1 VSAASSIQIID
12 AVAPRGALTPDQ
24 AEQATAS
31 FPKPIGLADFLAMDI
46 PPRELLLAPWLPEK
60 GLAMVAAPRG
70 IGKTH
75 VALNVAYAVASGGSF
90 LRWKAVT
97 PRPVLYIDGEMP
109 AVALQERLARIAKH
123 ADMAPTPDAL
133 ALMAADLGEFGV
145 PDLSTPEA
153 QAALMPLLAPYD
165 LVVMDNLSTLCR
177 SGRENEAESWGAVQ
191 GFLLA
196 LRRAGKS
203 ALLIHH
209 TGKNG
214 AQRGTSKR
222 EDVLDSVLLLK
233 QPDDY
238 DASQGARFIVTFDK
252 HRGFFGDD
260 AKAFEAALD
269 PLSGLWTVTEATAS
283 RDAEIREMKE
293 QGFSLRDIG
302 QELGVNASTV
312 SRALKRM
319 NGGSHAAD

>member
-1 VSAASSIQIID
+1 MNAAPLKDVLAQFP
-12 AVAPRGALTPDQ
+12 AQEPAL
-24 AEQATAS
+24 S
-31 FPKPIGLADFLAMDI
+31 FPQPIRLADLLAMEI
-46 PPRELLLAPWLPEK
+46 PPRKLLLAPWLPEK

-123 ADMAPTPDAL
+123 ADKTPAPDAL

-145 PDLSTPEA
+145 PDLSKPEA
-153 QAALMPLLAPYD
+153 QAALMPLLDPYD
-165 LVVMDNLSTLCR
+165 LIVMDNLSTLCR

-238 DASQGARFIVTFDK
+238 AASQGARFIVAFDK

-269 PLSGLWTVTEATAS
+269 PNSGLWTVKEATAS

-293 QGFSLRDIG
+293 HGFSGRQIAR
-302 QELGVNASTV
+302 ELGVNASTV

-319 NGGSHAAD
+319 NGGAHADN

>member
-1 VSAASSIQIID
+1 MNAAPLKDVLAQF
-12 AVAPRGALTPDQ
+12 PTQEPAL
-24 AEQATAS
+24 S
-31 FPKPIGLADFLAMDI
+31 FPQPIGLADFLAMEL

-60 GLAMVAAPRG
+60 GLAMIAAPRG

-75 VALNVAYAVASGGSF
+75 VALNVACAVASGGSF

-109 AVALQERLARIAKH
+109 AVALQERLARIAQH
-123 ADMAPTPDAL
+123 ADMTPAPDAL

-153 QAALMPLLAPYD
+153 QAALMPLLEPYD

-222 EDVLDSVLLLK
+222 EDVLDSTLLLK

-238 DASQGARFIVTFDK
+238 DASQGARFIVTFGK

-269 PLSGLWTVTEATAS
+269 PASGLWTVKEATAS
-283 RDAEIREMKE
+283 RDAEIRDMKE
-293 QGFSLRDIG
+293 QGLSLRDIG
-302 QELGVNASTV
+302 CELGVNASTV

-319 NGGSHAAD
+319 NGGAHADD

>member
-1 VSAASSIQIID
+1 MNAAPLKDVLAQF
-12 AVAPRGALTPDQ
+12 PTQEPAL
-24 AEQATAS
+24 S
-31 FPKPIGLADFLAMDI
+31 FPQPIGLADLLAMEI

-75 VALNVAYAVASGGSF
+75 VALNVAHAVASGGSF

-109 AVALQERLARIAKH
+109 AVALQERLARITKH
-123 ADMAPTPDAL
+123 ADAVPVSDAL

-153 QAALMPLLAPYD
+153 QAALMPLLDPYD
-165 LVVMDNLSTLCR
+165 LIVMDNLSTLCR

-269 PLSGLWTVTEATAS
+269 PLSGLWTVKEATAS

-293 QGFSLRDIG
+293 HGFSGRQIAR
-302 QELGVNASTV
+302 ELGVNASTV

-319 NGGSHAAD
+319 NGGAHADD

>member
-1 VSAASSIQIID
+1 MGAAPLKDVLAQFP
-12 AVAPRGALTPDQ
+12 AQEPAL
-24 AEQATAS
+24 S
-31 FPKPIGLADFLAMDI
+31 FPQPIGLADFLAMEI

-60 GLAMVAAPRG
+60 GLAMIAAPRG

-90 LRWKAVT
+90 LRWNADT

-123 ADMAPTPDAL
+123 ADTAPASDAL
-133 ALMAADLGEFGV
+133 ALMVADVGEFGV

-153 QAALMPLLAPYD
+153 QVALMPLLAPYD
-165 LVVMDNLSTLCR
+165 LIIMDNLSTLCR
-177 SGRENEAESWGAVQ
+177 SGRENEAESWSAVQ

-203 ALLIHH
+203 ALLVHH
-209 TGKNG
+209 TGKSG

-222 EDVLDSVLLLK
+222 EDVLDSVLLL
-233 QPDDY
+233 QRPEDY
-238 DASQGARFIVTFDK
+238 DASQGARFLVKFDK
-252 HRGFFGDD
+252 ARGFSGDD
-260 AKAFEAALD
+260 ARPFEAALD
-269 PLSGLWTVTEATAS
+269 SHTGLWTMTEATPS

-302 QELGVNASTV
+302 RELGVNASTV
-312 SRALKRM
+312 SRALKRL
-319 NGGSHAAD
+319 NGGAHADD

>member
-1 VSAASSIQIID
+1 MSAAPLKDVLAQF
-12 AVAPRGALTPDQ
+12 P
-24 AEQATAS
+24 AEQPALS
-31 FPKPIGLADFLAMDI
+31 FPQPIALADLLAMEI
-46 PPRELLLAPWLPEK
+46 PPRELLLSPWLPEK
-60 GLAMVAAPRG
+60 GLAMIAAPRG

-90 LRWKAVT
+90 LRWNAVT
-97 PRPVLYIDGEMP
+97 PRLVLYVDGEMP

-123 ADMAPTPDAL
+123 ADMTPAPDAL
-133 ALMAADLGEFGV
+133 TLMAADLGEFGV

-153 QAALMPLLAPYD
+153 QAALMPLLDPYD
-165 LVVMDNLSTLCR
+165 LIVMDNLSTLCR

-269 PLSGLWTVTEATAS
+269 PLSGLWTVKEATAS
-283 RDAEIREMKE
+283 RDAEIREMNE
-293 QGFSLRDIG
+293 RGFSGAQIG
-302 QELGVNASTV
+302 RELGVNRSTV

-319 NGGSHAAD
+319 NGGAHADD

>member
-1 VSAASSIQIID
+1 MNAPATLID
-12 AVAPRGALTPDQ
+12 CTQERGARD
-24 AEQATAS
+24 TAS
-31 FPKPIGLADFLAMDI
+31 AQRPAPSFPQPIGLADFLAMEI
-46 PPRELLLAPWLPEK
+46 PPRELLLSPWLPEK
-60 GLAMVAAPRG
+60 GLAMIAAPRG

-123 ADMAPTPDAL
+123 SDTAPAPDAL
-133 ALMAADLGEFGV
+133 ALMAADLGECGV
-145 PDLSTPEA
+145 PDLSTLEA

-165 LVVMDNLSTLCR
+165 LIVMDNLSTLCR

-269 PLSGLWTVTEATAS
+269 PLSGLWTVKEATAS

-302 QELGVNASTV
+302 SELGINASTV

-319 NGGSHAAD
+319 NGGDHADD

>member
-1 VSAASSIQIID
+1 MNAAPLKDVLAQFP
-12 AVAPRGALTPDQ
+12 AQEPAL
-24 AEQATAS
+24 S
-31 FPKPIGLADFLAMDI
+31 FPQPIGLAHLLAMDI

-60 GLAMVAAPRG
+60 GLAMIAAPRG

-123 ADMAPTPDAL
+123 ADMTPAPDAL

-153 QAALMPLLAPYD
+153 QAALMPLLDPYD
-165 LVVMDNLSTLCR
+165 LIVMDNLSTLCR

-269 PLSGLWTVTEATAS
+269 PNSGLWTVKEATAS
-283 RDAEIREMKE
+283 RDAEIREMKK

-302 QELGVNASTV
+302 RELGVNASTV
-312 SRALKRM
+312 SRALRRM
-319 NGGSHAAD
+319 NGGAHADD

>member
-1 VSAASSIQIID
+1 MSLAPIQVID
-12 AVAPRGALTPDQ
+12 TTTPRGALTRDC
-24 AEQATAS
+24 AEKIPPT
-31 FPKPIGLADFLAMDI
+31 FPQPIGLADFLAMEI
-46 PPRELLLAPWLPEK
+46 PPRKLLLAPWLPEK
-60 GLAMVAAPRG
+60 GLAMIAAPRG

-90 LRWKAVT
+90 LRWEAAA

-123 ADMAPTPDAL
+123 ADTAPASDAL

-165 LVVMDNLSTLCR
+165 LIVMDNLSTLCR

-269 PLSGLWTVTEATAS
+269 PLSGSWTVKEATAS
-283 RDAEIREMKE
+283 RDAEIRAMKE
-293 QGFSLRDIG
+293 QGFSLRAIG
-302 QELGVNASTV
+302 SELGVNASTIL
-312 SRALKRM
+312 RDLKRM
-319 NGGSHAAD
+319 NGGAHADD